1 MTQARPQLQ
10 TDIFPAF
17 KEFLQPAR
25 FKTAYGGR
33 GSAKTRTFVS
43 LLTNNVL
50 CHGWRVVAFRE
61 LMESIA
67 DSVYQEFVADIERR
81 NLGQY
86 FRVLKTHIECPQ
98 SGGVIRFS
106 GIKSNQKRLDSQ
118 KLKGFSDF
126 DCAWFEEAD
135 AVSKESW
142 DAVIPTMRKGGSE
155 IWVSYNPKSILDET
169 HKRFVLNRQYPDFKD
184 GKRYCIVKKIN
195 YTENPRFPQELRD
208 DMELMK
214 ETDFEAYRH
223 IYGGEPVANSDL
235 SVIQPAWIS
244 ASVDAH
250 VKLGIVASGRKE
262 GGFDVADDGPDAN
275 ALIFRQGIVA
285 QYAEE
290 WRDKD
295 PVSAAAHAHARCL
308 EMRIEYLRY
317 DDIGVGA
324 GAKGQFRILQQSEL
338 DQLHRGFTRV
348 QTEGFNAG
356 GAVVNPEL
364 DYVLGKNNK
373 EMFYNAKAQAW
384 WLVGD
389 RFRNTYNAVN
399 GKPHDAD
406 KLISLAS
413 DLKGLDKLC
422 AELAQP
428 QRDYMNGKVKVES
441 KKDMKTRGV
450 SSPNLADA
458 LIMAYLDNGAVD
470 WSVWS

>member
-1 MTQARPQLQ
+1 MTRPELP

-17 KEFLQPAR
+17 EEYLQDAR
-25 FKTAYGGR
+25 FKVAYGGR

-43 LLTNNVL
+43 LLINNVIE
-50 CHGWRVVAFRE
+50 CGWRVVAFRE

-67 DSVYQEFVADIERR
+67 DSVYQEFVSDIERR

-86 FRVLKTHIECPQ
+86 FNILKTHIECPAT
-98 SGGVIRFS
+98 GGVIRFS

-142 DAVIPTMRKGGSE
+142 DAVIPTMRKDKSE

-169 HKRFVLNRQYPDFKD
+169 HKRFVLNRQYPDYKD
-184 GKRYCIVKKIN
+184 GHRYCIVKKIN
-195 YTENPRFPQELRD
+195 YTENPRFPKELRD

-244 ASVDAH
+244 SAVDAH
-250 VKLGIVASGRKE
+250 IKLGIEISGRKE
-262 GGFDVADDGPDAN
+262 GGFDVADEGPDAN
-275 ALIFRQGIVA
+275 AVIFRRGILA
-285 QYAEE
+285 EYAEE

-308 EMRIEYLRY
+308 ENNVQLLRY

-324 GAKGQFRILQQSEL
+324 GAKGQFRILQQAEL
-338 DQLHRGFTRV
+338 DMLHRGFTRV

-356 GAVVNPEL
+356 GAINNP
-364 DYVLGKNNK
+364 DGYYVQGKKNMD
-373 EMFYNAKAQAW
+373 MFYNIKAQAW
-384 WLVGD
+384 WLLSD

-399 GKPHDAD
+399 GKAYDKD
-406 KLISLAS
+406 KLISIAS
-413 DLKGLDKLC
+413 GLKGLDKLC
-422 AELAQP
+422 AELSQP
-428 QRDYMNGKVKVES
+428 QRDYVNGKVKVES
-441 KKDMKTRGV
+441 KADMKKRGV

-458 LIMAYLDNGAVD
+458 FVMAFLDTGTFDLSALL
-470 WSVWS
+470 